1 MEDKKQEDIDL
12 LYVFKGLK
20 SGIVYFLKSIKWLID
35 YSIKKIIPLSVFIV
49 LFSSLGL
56 GLYFLTTP
64 YYKSDMSISH
74 IRFENDYCFEM
85 VKDLGSYIDGNGNST
100 LSRVLAI
107 SPKYAKEIKSI
118 KYIPLNLN
126 IARRYADSSSVIL
139 PFKVE
144 VEIYDNEILDSLQ
157 KGILNYFESNEYASK
172 IKELDEELLIKT
184 EQRLKKEISSI
195 DSLKNIVDQSI
206 IPRST
211 GNGIVFGEPV
221 DPVSV
226 YKQSMEMHEKEIRL
240 SKQKRLN
247 NSFEVRVGFTKS
259 AKKASEGKLI
269 FILSGMLAG
278 YIIGLLYLSR
288 KKTQNTI

>member
-12 LYVFKGLK
+12 LYVFKGFK
-20 SGIVYFLKSIKWLID
+20 NGIVYFFKSIKWLID
-35 YSIKKIIPLSVFIV
+35 YSIKKIVPISVFII
-49 LFSSLGL
+49 LLSSLSL
-56 GLYFLTTP
+56 SLYFLTTP

-85 VKDLGSYIDGNGNST
+85 VKDLGSYIDGNDNST
-100 LSRVLAI
+100 LSKVLAI

-144 VEIYDNEILDSLQ
+144 VEIYDNEILDTLQ
-157 KGILNYFESNEYASK
+157 KSILNYLESNEYATK
-172 IKELDEELLIKT
+172 IKELDEELLNKT

-195 DSLKNIVDQSI
+195 DSLKTIVDQSI
-206 IPRST
+206 IPRGT

-226 YKQSMEMHEKEIRL
+226 YKQSMEMHEKEVRL
-240 SKQKRLN
+240 NKQKKLN

-259 AKKASEGKLI
+259 AKKASKGKLVY
-269 FILSGMLAG
+269 ILSGILAG
-278 YIIGLLYLSR
+278 YIVGLFYVLR
-288 KKTQNTI
+288 KKTKNIG